1 MRHAA
6 AALAALAA
14 LALALSLAGCGGS
27 DGGDSVAAKIDL
39 TLTLWPTGVNGDSVV
54 WHLQCEPTGGDHPD
68 PEAACAALTTAKD
81 PFGPLAPPP
90 RCREI
95 PGSSPEVAVLEGV
108 FRGRKV
114 RSTFERSSA
123 CVAGRWDRIAPV
135 FATGF

>member
-14 LALALSLAGCGGS
+14 LALAGCGGS
-27 DGGDSVAAKIDL
+27 EAGDRRAARIDL
-39 TLTLWPTGVNGDSVV
+39 TLTLWPTGVNGDSIT
-54 WHLQCEPTGGDHPD
+54 WQLQCEPTGGDHPD
-68 PEAACAALTTAKD
+68 AEAACTALTTTKD

-90 RCREI
+90 RCKEI
-95 PGSSPEVAVLEGV
+95 PGSSPEVALLEGD
-108 FRGRKV
+108 FRGRRV

-135 FATGF
+135 FPTGF